1 MPYLFVY
8 NKLIIILWA
17 KCLTFKKNAIMLIVY
32 RYREQKE
39 TATMALYWL
48 LTYGR
53 EWDGTGN
60 GKRLRWVWLR
70 SVDTVIM
77 SRSVACG
84 AAIRLICILNL
95 PHPSR
100 ITQAERL
107 YPICIPQPT
116 TLINWSHRHCVAE
129 LHFGCEGLIPFCSGW
144 SEMSVN
150 KAMYNI
156 RSARRDTLLQFVYVI
171 L

>member
-1 MPYLFVY
+1 MLAYGVPYSFVY
-8 NKLIIILWA
+8 KKLTIVIWA
-17 KCLTFKKNAIMLIVY
+17 KSLTLKKNAITLIVY
-32 RYREQKE
+32 RYREQKG
-39 TATMALYWL
+39 TATMSLCWL

-53 EWDGTGN
+53 EWDGSGN

-70 SVDTVIM
+70 SVDSVIM
-77 SRSVACG
+77 SRSGACG

-116 TLINWSHRHCVAE
+116 TLWSTDPTGIVWRNSISAAR
-129 LHFGCEGLIPFCSGW
+129 GW
-144 SEMSVN
+144 FPSVRVDL
-150 KAMYNI
+150 K
-156 RSARRDTLLQFVYVI
+156 
-171 L
+171 